1 MVVSFLR
8 KTCETFEKKTGR
20 KFENRVVSTKIVKFI
35 YLVFHE
41 FFPLYVAVNVQLS
54 CSLLVGV
61 R

>member
-1 MVVSFLR
+1 MVVYFLM
-8 KTCETFEKKTGR
+8 KTCGTFEKKTGR
-20 KFENRVVSTKIVKFI
+20 TFENRVVSTKIVKFN

-41 FFPLYVAVNVQLS
+41 FFHLYVAVNVQLS